1 MTFGDWELFKVL
13 ILSLREQ
20 QLMSTENEDSKTV
33 KFHSNQLQQNFTSLD
48 RKGVVMVVVLL
59 LQKC

>member
-20 QLMSTENEDSKTV
+20 QLMYAEEEAKNPKSYQS
-33 KFHSNQLQQNFTSLD
+33 QQTNSAQE
-48 RKGVVMVVVLL
+48 RKG
-59 LQKC
+59 K